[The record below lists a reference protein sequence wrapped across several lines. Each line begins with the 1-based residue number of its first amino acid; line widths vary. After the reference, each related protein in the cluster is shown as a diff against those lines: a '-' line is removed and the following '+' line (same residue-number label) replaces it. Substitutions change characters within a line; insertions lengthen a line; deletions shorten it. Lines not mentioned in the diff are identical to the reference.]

1 MCTVLL
7 PRGQGG
13 KVDTKS
19 VKGETCH
26 VKENEKQKWKEGNWN
41 KKEMQKYEV
50 GSLLVSE
57 RPGSGVPRLTVLC
70 TVPGTGGKSPALL
83 KAGAPR
89 RLK

>member
-7 PRGQGG
+7 HRGQGG

-26 VKENEKQKWKEGNWN
+26 VKENEEQKWKEGNWN

-50 GSLLVSE
+50 G
-57 RPGSGVPRLTVLC
+57 
-70 TVPGTGGKSPALL
+70 
-83 KAGAPR
+83 
-89 RLK
+89 